1 MKYLFSLILILSAA
15 AHAAEP
21 LLGEDV
27 KPSKAQE
34 IISMFNSG
42 VPLISNGVVV
52 DTLPEGAGDHI
63 HSIDLDDGKYVVQ
76 IDSFICTNSWHY
88 VSWSCDIKTMK
99 CAWVVDP
106 EYKCRQI

>member
-1 MKYLFSLILILSAA
+1 MKHLFNLLLILSAV
-15 AHAAEP
+15 AHAAEL
-21 LLGEDV
+21 LLGEGV
-27 KPSKAQE
+27 QPGKAQE

-42 VPLISNGVVV
+42 VPLISSGVLV

-63 HSIDLDDGKYVVQ
+63 HSINFSDGKYVVQ

-88 VSWSCDIKTMK
+88 VSWSCDINTMK